1 MSGVESRYR
10 QAKGVIACARST
22 ILAING
28 CGARH
33 SVGATVTQNERK
45 LKRKPMNTEQ
55 VSNVFFVIFF
65 TVVAIVL
72 LIYVG
77 PFIVNYPE
85 NLIDL
90 SLKLRRLR

>member
-1 MSGVESRYR
+1 
-10 QAKGVIACARST
+10 
-22 ILAING
+22 
-28 CGARH
+28 
-33 SVGATVTQNERK
+33 
-45 LKRKPMNTEQ
+45 MNTEQ